1 MSLFFGLDPQWQSH
15 LLEFFIFK
23 HCLWWTLQRWWKQ
36 CTWLHITKMPLAF
49 NAESRLVVFAQTH
62 YAHSPTIN
70 LMCPKRQKCHHRNH
84 RRRGPFQS
92 ITTHKSQRGFLSF
105 SVLHY
110 SSVHSCHY
118 FNVSRAFWS
127 KNYKNCRPITRL
139 FLSSF
144 LSFLVPPKIK

>member
-49 NAESRLVVFAQTH
+49 NAKPRLVVFAQTH

-84 RRRGPFQS
+84 RRRGLSNLSQLTSHNAASYLSLSSIIHPYIPAIISTYQGHFGPKTIKIVVQSHVSFFLPF
-92 ITTHKSQRGFLSF
+92 FLS
-105 SVLHY
+105 
-110 SSVHSCHY
+110 
-118 FNVSRAFWS
+118 
-127 KNYKNCRPITRL
+127 
-139 FLSSF
+139 
-144 LSFLVPPKIK
+144 